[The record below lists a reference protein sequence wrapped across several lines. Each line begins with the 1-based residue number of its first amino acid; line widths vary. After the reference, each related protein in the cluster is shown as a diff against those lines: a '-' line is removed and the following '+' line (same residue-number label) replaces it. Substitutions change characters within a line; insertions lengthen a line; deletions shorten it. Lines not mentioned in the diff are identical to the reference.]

1 MSCLGNL
8 IWVIFG
14 GLLLSVGYMIGGIL
28 LCLTIIGIP
37 FGYQLFKIGTL
48 ALLPFGKTT
57 IVSDNSG
64 SILSTFMNILW
75 IVLGGLPIALG
86 HLALGVLF
94 CITIIG
100 IPFGIQH
107 FKLMVI
113 ALLPFGRTIID
124 I

>member
-28 LCLTIIGIP
+28 LCFTIIGIP

-57 IVSDNSG
+57 IVTDNSG

>member
-28 LCLTIIGIP
+28 LCFTIIGIP

-57 IVSDNSG
+57 IVSNNSG

>member
-28 LCLTIIGIP
+28 LCFTIIGIP

-64 SILSTFMNILW
+64 SILSTVMNILW
-75 IVLGGLPIALG
+75 IVLGGLPIALA

-107 FKLMVI
+107 FKLMVV

>member
-28 LCLTIIGIP
+28 LCFTIIGIP

-75 IVLGGLPIALG
+75 ILLGGLTIALV
-86 HLALGVLF
+86 HLALGVIF

-113 ALLPFGRTIID
+113 ALLPFGRTIINV
-124 I
+124 

>member
-8 IWVIFG
+8 IWFIFG
-14 GLLLSVGYMIGGIL
+14 GLLLSVAYMIVGIL

-48 ALLPFGKTT
+48 ALHPFGKTT

-64 SILSTFMNILW
+64 SILSTVMNILW
-75 IVLGGLPIALG
+75 IVLGGLTIALA

-107 FKLMVI
+107 FKLMVV